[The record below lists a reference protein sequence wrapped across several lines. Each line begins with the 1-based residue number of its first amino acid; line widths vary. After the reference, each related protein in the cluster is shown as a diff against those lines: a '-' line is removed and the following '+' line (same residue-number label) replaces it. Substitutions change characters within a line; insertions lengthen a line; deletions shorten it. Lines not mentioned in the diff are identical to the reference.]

1 MQHIENKWSMAG
13 PSSSTWIHQ
22 KLKGEGRILGIVT
35 FSLSFISSSSWP
47 SAARDTFTGFYHQTN
62 KLKNL
67 GHFRSQCDT
76 LDIQKRKITWVSL
89 LYTWAMTAL
98 TACWASWV
106 GQLRKCKIG
115 EECKTWF
122 AKSLLCRSS
131 SQGLEKSRL
140 CLNVFVFSSVKYD
153 DECHLARPV
162 RVRGRV
168 TGSESMMSWRSCSTS
183 WGPTCSKT

>member
-1 MQHIENKWSMAG
+1 MGREEDMGLSPFHC
-13 PSSSTWIHQ
+13 PSSSCSVDQVRQETPSQ
-22 KLKGEGRILGIVT
+22 G
-35 FSLSFISSSSWP
+35 FI
-47 SAARDTFTGFYHQTN
+47 TN
-62 KLKNL
+62 KKLKNL
-67 GHFRSQCDT
+67 EHNISQCDT
-76 LDIQKRKITWVSL
+76 LNIQNRKITWVSL